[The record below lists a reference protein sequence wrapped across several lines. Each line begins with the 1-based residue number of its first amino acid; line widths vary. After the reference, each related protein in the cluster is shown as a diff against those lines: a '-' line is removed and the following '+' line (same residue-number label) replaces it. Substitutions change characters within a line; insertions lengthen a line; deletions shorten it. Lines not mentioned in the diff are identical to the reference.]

1 MTRTSSM
8 KLKQS
13 FAGAALLLAVTAAAA
28 PRLGAQPA
36 FPHRE
41 WRVVMRDEAGTTVSM
56 DSAAISRT
64 GDGIFMVRTATHFP
78 ERLELENGL
87 GFTGE
92 VDVEE
97 LNCGADSI
105 RGYVSQL
112 YADTMLVRLV
122 PLASTWEPVPES
134 RRPVFAA
141 SCEYLRSSF
150 AAALPRSYATDAVE
164 QGPQLANRRAASD
177 ALSREYPPA
186 QRAAGRRGRVLLR
199 FRITERG
206 AVDLASISLVS
217 FSDPAFAEA
226 AIRVVGS
233 LRFRPA
239 RLNGEGVPVWV
250 MLPMTFE
257 LQNADPF
264 GDAGP
269 GAPLPRQPR
278 PEIPPSMRPE

>member
-1 MTRTSSM
+1 LK
-8 KLKQS
+8 KLKH
-13 FAGAALLLAVTAAAA
+13 FAAGAALLLAAAAAAA
-28 PRLGAQPA
+28 PPLGAQPA

-41 WRVVMRDEAGTTVSM
+41 WRVVLRDEAGTTVSI

-64 GDGIFMVRTATHFP
+64 GDAVFMVRTATRFP

-87 GFTGE
+87 QFTGE

-105 RGYVSQL
+105 RGFVSQL
-112 YADTMLVRLV
+112 YADTLLVRLV
-122 PLASTWEPVPES
+122 PLPSTWEPVPEN

-141 SCEYLRSSF
+141 HCEYLRGSF
-150 AAALPRSYATDAVE
+150 AAALPRSYGSDAVE

-177 ALSREYPPA
+177 ALSREYPA
-186 QRAAGRRGRVLLR
+186 ALRAAGRRGRVLLR

-206 AVDLASISLVS
+206 AVDLGSISLVS

-239 RLNGEGVPVWV
+239 RLDGEGVAVWV
-250 MLPMTFE
+250 TLPMTFE
-257 LQNADPF
+257 PANENPF
-264 GDAGP
+264 TDAGP
-269 GAPLPRQPR
+269 GAPQQRQPQ

>member
-1 MTRTSSM
+1 MS
-8 KLKQS
+8 
-13 FAGAALLLAVTAAAA
+13 AAKAVILLAATAAAA
-28 PRLGAQPA
+28 PRLDAQPA

-41 WRVVMRDEAGTTVSM
+41 WRVVMRDAVGTTVSI

-64 GDGIFMVRTATHFP
+64 GDGVFMVRTATRFP

-87 GFTGE
+87 QFTGE

-105 RGYVSQL
+105 RGFVSQL

-122 PLASTWEPVPES
+122 PLANTWEPVPEN

-141 SCEYLRSSF
+141 HCEYLRSSF
-150 AAALPRSYATDAVE
+150 AASLPRTYRADAVE
-164 QGPQLANRRAASD
+164 EAPRLANRGAAAD
-177 ALSREYPPA
+177 ALWREYPPRL
-186 QRAAGRRGRVLLR
+186 RAAGQRGRVVLR

-206 AVDLASISLVS
+206 AVDLASISLDS

-226 AIRVVGS
+226 AIRVAS
-233 LRFRPA
+233 TLRFRPA
-239 RLNGEGVPVWV
+239 RLDGEGVAVWV
-250 MLPMTFE
+250 TLPINFE
-257 LQNADPF
+257 PANGNENPF
-264 GDAGP
+264 ADAGP
-269 GAPLPRQPR
+269 GAPLQRQPR